1 MTKNYKK
8 PNLRKNK
15 DKLCAL
21 RASKRYIC
29 ETPSNEK
36 KMKPQFTLL
45 LTQPSRRGEGKANT
59 NYSFLVRYIHII
71 CFLFYEFTI
80 FGKNQLRGVS
90 C

>member
-36 KMKPQFTLL
+36 KIKPQFTLL
-45 LTQPSRRGEGKANT
+45 LTQQVNNTTEQEGRRKGK
-59 NYSFLVRYIHII
+59 H
-71 CFLFYEFTI
+71 
-80 FGKNQLRGVS
+80 
-90 C
+90 